1 MGLVNA
7 VLPAEGFDARVRGD
21 RARGSPPAPPA
32 ALGIAKGLVHQ
43 AAGVERL
50 DFHLDRE
57 IEALARIADG
67 PDFAEGLESFFGKRE
82 PVFTG
87 KG

>member
-1 MGLVNA
+1 VAEIAAGLA
-7 VLPAEGFDARVRGD
+7 SGPT
-21 RARGSPPAPPA
+21 A

-67 PDFAEGLESFFGKRE
+67 ADFAEGIESFFGKRE

>member
-1 MGLVNA
+1 V
-7 VLPAEGFDARVRGD
+7 EGFDDAVLEIAGRI
-21 RARGSPPAPPA
+21 ARGPTK
-32 ALGIAKGLVHQ
+32 ALGIAKGLIHQ
-43 AAGVERL
+43 AAGVDRL

-67 PDFAEGLESFFGKRE
+67 KDFAEGLESFFEKRT
-82 PVFTG
+82 PTFSG

>member
-1 MGLVNA
+1 MHL
-7 VLPAEGFDARVRGD
+7 
-21 RARGSPPAPPA
+21 
-32 ALGIAKGLVHQ
+32 

-67 PDFAEGLESFFGKRE
+67 ADFAEGLSSFFERRPAQFEGGCRRRE
-82 PVFTG
+82 NAAKESQP
-87 KG
+87 